1 MSEIVK
7 ERKDIDIK
15 DTWDLSSLFKNDEDF
30 EESLKKLDPKIKSI
44 KNYEGKLNNVDDI
57 LAFLNEKNE
66 TGRLLSNI
74 FCYASL
80 RKVEDTRNDKALAMY
95 SSAYGKLVEFQT
107 ALAFSNPEIL
117 ANDDEKLKEIISDE
131 KLKDFNFYLNDLVRE
146 KAHMLSNKEEAVLA
160 AFAEVFNGPEQT
172 MSALTNADF
181 KFDSVKDSDGNIHEL
196 TESTYILLQNSK
208 DRTLRKNAFDSFYK
222 TYKNHIN
229 TLSTTYSTN
238 VKTCVTEARLRG
250 YKSSREMKMSGENIP
265 ESVYDNLIDTVH
277 KRMDLMYRYVKLRKR
292 ILKLDELHYYDLY
305 TPLTSD
311 IDTKYS
317 YDEAKQMVL
326 EAVMPL
332 GEEYV
337 NRVKKAYDERW
348 VDVYPNKG
356 KESGAFS
363 SGTYDSNPFIKHNF
377 TGTLD
382 SVSTLAHEMGHSQHS
397 WLTNHHQPVQYGDY
411 SLFVAEVASTVNE
424 NLLIDQLLADC
435 DDPKERLA
443 LLNEYLEGFK
453 GTVYRQTMFAEFE
466 KNAHQMVE
474 NGQSIDCDSLSEMYN
489 ELIKLYFGEDLIIDE
504 EVKYEWA
511 RIPHFFRPFYVYVY
525 ATGYTSAVALKEGI
539 LQEGEPAVK
548 KYLEF
553 LSMGS
558 SEYPLNELKHGGVDL
573 TTCEP
578 IERAFKKFAQILDD
592 AEKTAAKLLNK

>member
-15 DTWDLSSLFKNDEDF
+15 DTWDLSSLFKNDDDF
-30 EESLKKLDPKIKSI
+30 EESLKKLDPKIKNI

-66 TGRLLSNI
+66 TGRLLSDL

-117 ANDDEKLKEIISDE
+117 ANDDDKLKEIISDD
-131 KLKDFNFYLNDLVRE
+131 KLKEFNFYLNDLVRE
-146 KAHMLSNKEEAVLA
+146 KAHMLSNKEEAILA

-172 MSALTNADF
+172 MSALTNADL
-181 KFDSVKDSDGNIHEL
+181 KFDLVKDSDGNMHEL

-208 DRTLRKNAFDSFYK
+208 DRTLRKNAFYSFYK

-238 VKTCVTEARLRG
+238 VKTCITEAKLRG
-250 YKSSREMKMSGENIP
+250 YKSSREMKMSSENIP
-265 ESVYDNLIDTVH
+265 ESVYDNLINTVH

-305 TPLTSD
+305 TPLTND
-311 IDTKYS
+311 IDTKYT
-317 YDEAKQMVL
+317 YDDAKKMVL

-348 VDVYPNKG
+348 IDVYPNKG

-382 SVSTLAHEMGHSQHS
+382 SVSTLAHEMGHSQHT
-397 WLTNHHQPVQYGDY
+397 WLTNHNQPFQYANY
-411 SLFVAEVASTVNE
+411 TMFVAEVASTVNE
-424 NLLIDQLLADC
+424 NLLIEKLL
-435 DDPKERLA
+435 KEEKDLNKRLA

-466 KNAHQMVE
+466 KETHAMAERNEALTAK
-474 NGQSIDCDSLSEMYN
+474 SLSDKYLD
-489 ELIKLYFGEDLIIDE
+489 LIKLYFGDDLVIDD

-511 RIPHFFRPFYVYVY
+511 RIPHFYYFFYVYVY
-525 ATGYTSAVALKEGI
+525 ATGFSSACAISENI
-539 LQEGEPAVK
+539 LSGKKDAVK
-548 KYLEF
+548 NYLEF

-558 SEYPLNELKHGGVDL
+558 SKYPLDELKHAGVDL
-573 TTCEP
+573 NTPEP
-578 IERAFKKFAQILDD
+578 IDIA
-592 AEKTAAKLLNK
+592 LNKFEKVLIEAEDIANKLGL

>member
-15 DTWDLSSLFKNDEDF
+15 DTWDLSSLFKNDDDF
-30 EESLKKLDPKIKSI
+30 EESLKKLDPKIKNI

-117 ANDDEKLKEIISDE
+117 ANDDDKLKEIISDD
-131 KLKDFNFYLNDLVRE
+131 KLKEFNFYLNDLVRE
-146 KAHMLSNKEEAVLA
+146 KAHMLSNKEEAILA

-172 MSALTNADF
+172 MSALTNADL
-181 KFDSVKDSDGNIHEL
+181 KFDLVKDSDGNMHEL

-238 VKTCVTEARLRG
+238 VKTCITEAKLRG
-250 YKSSREMKMSGENIP
+250 YKSSREMKMSSENIP
-265 ESVYDNLIDTVH
+265 ESVYDNLINTVH

-305 TPLTSD
+305 TPLTND
-311 IDTKYS
+311 IDTKYT
-317 YDEAKQMVL
+317 YDDAKKMVL

-348 VDVYPNKG
+348 IDVYPNKG

-397 WLTNHHQPVQYGDY
+397 WLTNHNQPFQYANY
-411 SLFVAEVASTVNE
+411 TMFVAEVASTVNE
-424 NLLIDQLLADC
+424 NLLIEKLL
-435 DDPKERLA
+435 KEEKDLNKRLA

-466 KNAHQMVE
+466 KETHAMAERNEALTAK
-474 NGQSIDCDSLSEMYN
+474 SLSDKYLD
-489 ELIKLYFGEDLIIDE
+489 LIKLYFGDDLVIDD

-511 RIPHFFRPFYVYVY
+511 RIPHFYYFFYVYVY
-525 ATGYTSAVALKEGI
+525 ATGFSSACAISENI
-539 LQEGEPAVK
+539 LSGKKDAVK
-548 KYLEF
+548 NYLEF

-558 SEYPLNELKHGGVDL
+558 SKYPLDELKHAGVDL
-573 TTCEP
+573 NTPEP
-578 IERAFKKFAQILDD
+578 IDIA
-592 AEKTAAKLLNK
+592 LNKFEKVLIEAEDIANKLGL